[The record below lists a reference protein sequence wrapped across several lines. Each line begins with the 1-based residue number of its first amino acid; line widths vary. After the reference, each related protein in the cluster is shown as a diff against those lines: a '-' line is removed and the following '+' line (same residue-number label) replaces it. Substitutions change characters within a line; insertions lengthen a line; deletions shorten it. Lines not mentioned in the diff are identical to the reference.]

1 MSPGLLPGAGCGLPA
16 GGARRPVSRVGGG
29 HEWAAKLSSG
39 HSPAAEPAAPG
50 DVRRRAAPRRA
61 RRQLSPVRP
70 RAAHRG
76 APGLLPGVRGGSAAV
91 TRLGGS
97 SRGGPGREPGPI
109 GEPRGGCEPCG
120 PAGDGVGWGG
130 GGGVGRDEMG
140 WDGAGWGGDRDRMG

>member
-1 MSPGLLPGAGCGLPA
+1 MGCP
-16 GGARRPVSRVGGG
+16 RVGRAAPCHAWGG

-120 PAGDGVGWGG
+120 PAGDGVGWVG